1 MTDQVFWE
9 SRFSGEAY
17 VFGKEPNTFLAAQAQ
32 RLRQGMVALVP
43 ADGEGRNSV
52 WLAEQGLKVTATDFS
67 ETGIAKAKKLASE
80 RGVSVNS
87 VLEDISQRIWEPE
100 AFDVVAAIF
109 IQFAGPEL
117 RRNIFDG
124 MKKTLK
130 PGGLLILQG
139 YGPKQ
144 IEYGTGGPRVP
155 ENLYTRELL
164 ETAFQD
170 LEILHLEEHDTVL
183 NEGAGHH
190 GVSALIDLVAQKRVL

>member
-1 MTDQVFWE
+1 MSDHVYWE
-9 SRFSGEAY
+9 SRFSSEAY
-17 VFGKEPNTFLAAQAQ
+17 VFGKEPNAFLAAQAK
-32 RLRQGMVALVP
+32 RLRPGMVALVP

-67 ETGIAKAKKLASE
+67 ETGISKARKLASE
-80 RGVSVNS
+80 RGVIVNS
-87 VLEDISQRIWEPE
+87 VLEDISQRVWEPE
-100 AFDVVAAIF
+100 TCDIVAAIF

-117 RRNIFDG
+117 RRQIFDG
-124 MKKTLK
+124 MKKTLR

-155 ENLYTRELL
+155 ENLYTRDLL
-164 ETAFQD
+164 ESAFHD
-170 LEILHLEEHDTVL
+170 LEILHLEEHDSVL
-183 NEGAGHH
+183 SEGAGHH

>member
-1 MTDQVFWE
+1 MTEQVYWE
-9 SRFSGEAY
+9 NRFSSEAY
-17 VFGKEPNTFLAAQAQ
+17 VFGREPNAFLASQAQ
-32 RLRQGMVALVP
+32 RLLPGMVALVP

-67 ETGIAKAKKLASE
+67 ETGIAKAQKLASE
-80 RGVSVNS
+80 RGVTVNS
-87 VLEDISQRIWEPE
+87 VLEDISQRVWEPE

-109 IQFAGPEL
+109 IQFAGPKL
-117 RRNIFDG
+117 RRDIFDG

-164 ETAFQD
+164 ESAFQD
-170 LEILHLEEHDTVL
+170 LEILHLEEHDSVL

-190 GVSALIDLVAQKRVL
+190 GVSALINLVAQKRVL

>member
-9 SRFSGEAY
+9 NRFSSEAY
-17 VFGKEPNTFLAAQAQ
+17 IFGKEPNAFLASQAG
-32 RLRQGMVALVP
+32 RLRQSMIALVP

-52 WLAEQGLKVTATDFS
+52 WLAEQGLIVTATDFS
-67 ETGIAKAKKLASE
+67 ETGISKAQKLATE
-80 RGVSVNS
+80 RGVTVSS

-117 RRNIFDG
+117 RQEIFDG

-164 ETAFQD
+164 ETAFHD